1 MPMLPDPAHMDI
13 IDKACISAF
22 EAEEPIGVFSLCE
35 NIMDDPKLP
44 MHCPYHHYLIPA
56 VLLTVAGKISG
67 ETAEM
72 LQKRLKTA
80 RVRAGTVP
88 GGCCGQFGCCGAAVG
103 AGIFACVWQGS
114 TPLSKTGW
122 AAGNEMTARCLS
134 ASASVEGPRC
144 CKRVTYLTL
153 SAALSAAKELL
164 GLDLGEIPEHTCH
177 HFSQSRECRGTACPF
192 FPKKK
197 KAE

>member
-13 IDKACISAF
+13 IDEACISAF
-22 EAEEPIGVFSLCE
+22 EAEDAVGVFSLCE

-80 RVRAGTVP
+80 RERAGTVP

-134 ASASVEGPRC
+134 AIASVEGPR
-144 CKRVTYLTL
+144 
-153 SAALSAAKELL
+153 
-164 GLDLGEIPEHTCH
+164 
-177 HFSQSRECRGTACPF
+177 
-192 FPKKK
+192 
-197 KAE
+197 

>member
-1 MPMLPDPAHMDI
+1 MPMLADPAHMDI

-22 EAEEPIGVFSLCE
+22 EAGEPFSAFSLCE
-35 NIMDDPKLP
+35 TIMDDPALP

-56 VLLTVAGKISG
+56 VLITAACKTSG
-67 ETAEM
+67 EPIEM

-80 RVRAGTVP
+80 RERAGTVP

-134 ASASVEGPRC
+134 AIASVEAP
-144 CKRVTYLTL
+144 
-153 SAALSAAKELL
+153 AAV
-164 GLDLGEIPEHTCH
+164 
-177 HFSQSRECRGTACPF
+177 RE
-192 FPKKK
+192 
-197 KAE
+197 

>member
-22 EAEEPIGVFSLCE
+22 EAEEPVSVFSLCE

-44 MHCPYHHYLIPA
+44 HALPVSPLSDPCRIAHGRQQNKRRNGGNA
-56 VLLTVAGKISG
+56 A
-67 ETAEM
+67 ETA
-72 LQKRLKTA
+72 QN
-80 RVRAGTVP
+80 
-88 GGCCGQFGCCGAAVG
+88 G
-103 AGIFACVWQGS
+103 AGARRNGAGGLLRTVRLLRRRCGRGNFCLRLAGS
-114 TPLSKTGW
+114 TSLSKTGW

-134 ASASVEGPRC
+134 AIASVEGPRC

-153 SAALSAAKELL
+153 SAALPAAREFL

-197 KAE
+197 KAG

>member
-22 EAEEPIGVFSLCE
+22 EAEEPVSVFSLCE
-35 NIMDDPKLP
+35 NIMD
-44 MHCPYHHYLIPA
+44 
-56 VLLTVAGKISG
+56 TVAGKISG
-67 ETAEM
+67 ETEEM

-80 RVRAGTVP
+80 RERAGTVP

-103 AGIFACVWQGS
+103 AGIFACVWQDS

-134 ASASVEGPRC
+134 AIASVEGPRC

-153 SAALSAAKELL
+153 SATLPAAREFL
-164 GLDLGEIPEHTCH
+164 GLDLGDIPEHTCH

-192 FPKKK
+192 FPKRKK
-197 KAE
+197 RNN

>member
-13 IDKACISAF
+13 IDEACISAF
-22 EAEEPIGVFSLCE
+22 EAEDAVGVFSLCE

-80 RVRAGTVP
+80 RERAGTVP

-103 AGIFACVWQGS
+103 AGIFA
-114 TPLSKTGW
+114 
-122 AAGNEMTARCLS
+122 
-134 ASASVEGPRC
+134 
-144 CKRVTYLTL
+144 
-153 SAALSAAKELL
+153 
-164 GLDLGEIPEHTCH
+164 
-177 HFSQSRECRGTACPF
+177 
-192 FPKKK
+192 
-197 KAE
+197 